1 MGSDGRSRM
10 LKSMKPEHKPDARVL
25 AAYKAQWNGAGSQ
38 RAEKSWQSEC
48 HGGAAQV
55 ETGCNPC

>member
-25 AAYKAQWNGAGSQ
+25 AAGAYTRPLHS
-38 RAEKSWQSEC
+38 S
-48 HGGAAQV
+48 
-55 ETGCNPC
+55 T